1 MMESFLIYLGRVALA
16 MGAFYITFMILFQK
30 QKHFRFNRIYLLA
43 SMAVSYL
50 IPLITITIT
59 RKIEAAP
66 VQTFINYNFDT
77 NISATVEVQEYFW
90 YHYATA
96 ILAVGVL
103 GFISHF
109 LIGSFRALKIIRKS
123 KYMSSLGKGIF
134 LTADDIH
141 PFSFFNKIVIS
152 EKALNHPDIKMILA
166 HEILHVKEWHTLDI
180 VVAEVLFFLQ
190 WFNPFAWL
198 LRDAVKNNLEFITD
212 EHVIRHNDRKKYQ
225 LAMVSLADKKGVA
238 PFLTALN
245 GSQLKTR
252 IIMMKKKTENK
263 FAIVKQL
270 TVIPLLTLLIIGL
283 SNKEFRAEIVNPEET
298 EISDEN
304 SAKTPKVIIDGEEI
318 PSDYKNLGRIDF
330 SQQIDGQEI
339 MDAIELNP
347 ENVVS
352 SHLDLTSSDQP
363 LFIIQTNEYI
373 EGSDP
378 EFEKLL
384 NVKFKFHPNRP
395 PGKLLYTVDEKLVSR
410 EEFFIAAKKGF
421 AFVKTVSGEEIM
433 KKYGEEG
440 EGTVVQA
447 TSGGDKFLVK
457 HPETG
462 IESEGMTSEL
472 NNNFSDEEQKLSRA
486 DTTNTKD
493 KVIVT
498 GYKANKIEF
507 RISEEFKGKEGNP
520 LYVVDRE
527 IRENIESIQPDS
539 IESISVL
546 KDESATVLYGEKG
559 KNGVILINT
568 KNGIKNSKQEPGK
581 VYSIVD
587 EIPEFPGGETSLRKY
602 IDNSIRYPEI
612 ARENG
617 IEGKVYVTF
626 VVGRDGY
633 VKDAKIQ
640 RGVDPS
646 LDKEALRI
654 ISSLPIWKPGKFDGK
669 PVNTYF
675 TVPVNFKLDSEEKT
689 TINVRGIG
697 TIDNKN
703 PLVIIDGEPKGK
715 LKNEKGSS
723 IFDKLNLD
731 PDDIES
737 INILKDG
744 SASEL
749 YGEDAKDGAILVTTK
764 KSKLLNNSDIN
775 DFLILI
781 ENEDD
786 LIKIKGIKGCAFKEI
801 SFTLRNDKVQAFDQ
815 NGMTILGKEREIRDS
830 DLADFLFTIKRI
842 ENGLSLEGIRGT
854 SWKKL
859 AFNFPEKNF
868 SQLINQDGMVK
879 GN

>member
-16 MGAFYITFMILFQK
+16 MGAFYITFLILFQK

-238 PFLTALN
+238 PFLSALN
-245 GSQLKTR
+245 GSQLKTC
-252 IIMMKKKTENK
+252 IIMMKKKTEKK

-283 SNKEFRAEIVNPEET
+283 SNKEFRAEIVNQEKATTLSVTSAKKAVKGKVTDQDGKPMTGVAVIIKGKNIGTITDNKGDYQIEIETDDEILVFSSPGMEPDEVPVTKTEINITLKKAQEET
-298 EISDEN
+298 SYK
-304 SAKTPKVIIDGEEI
+304 AK
-318 PSDYKNLGRIDF
+318 
-330 SQQIDGQEI
+330 
-339 MDAIELNP
+339 
-347 ENVVS
+347 
-352 SHLDLTSSDQP
+352 
-363 LFIIQTNEYI
+363 IQ
-373 EGSDP
+373 G
-378 EFEKLL
+378 L
-384 NVKFKFHPNRP
+384 NVDKSEND
-395 PGKLLYTVDEKLVSR
+395 LSQDTVIK
-410 EEFFIAAKKGF
+410 IKKGN
-421 AFVKTVSGEEIM
+421 GCE
-433 KKYGEEG
+433 
-440 EGTVVQA
+440 
-447 TSGGDKFLVK
+447 
-457 HPETG
+457 
-462 IESEGMTSEL
+462 
-472 NNNFSDEEQKLSRA
+472 
-486 DTTNTKD
+486 
-493 KVIVT
+493 
-498 GYKANKIEF
+498 
-507 RISEEFKGKEGNP
+507 P
-520 LYVVDRE
+520 LYVVDGE
-527 IRENIESIQPDS
+527 IRKNIESIQPDS

-587 EIPEFPGGETSLRKY
+587 EMPEFPGGETSLRKY

-646 LDKEALRI
+646 LDKEALRV